1 MNVFSNLC
9 PHESILLVLGVVL
22 FSVLIFLIIWKTVKE
37 QKIGILFPFFLLP
50 VVMIAYPTIGSVQY
64 NEGKF
69 QFNTL
74 LAQYLEG
81 TMTDEGVDEFREKY
95 QMLSESC
102 KSNHDSGMLTTFAQA
117 QLATGNY
124 EEAALMAE
132 RTLNLRPDNRLA
144 RDIQQRSI
152 QLRQQEQQFGEK
164 TSQLQSIITSF
175 EEGRMSAERA
185 NHALKESLS
194 EIELPQ
200 NMEPGPALTVA
211 KALSYAGHRENALE
225 LVNRILETPGL
236 NEQVITDARQLRSDI
251 NSGRLILV
259 QETANGETP
268 EVLNVNP
275 ELTREVLNQQRFR
288 TWIWTDRL
296 RENP

>member
-95 QMLSESC
+95 QMLSQSC

>member
-95 QMLSESC
+95 QMLSQSC

-251 NSGRLILV
+251 NSGRLTLV